1 MQEIAVSNSFLE
13 NLRANPFVGILRGLP
28 LAQVKNCAKACVDAG
43 LTCIEIPLNT
53 PGAAQVLTALK
64 TECLTLGII
73 VGAGT
78 VRTDADLAQAIK
90 AGADFIVSPNTME
103 SVIQTCVARGLP
115 CFPGALTPTEIQHA
129 YALGATAV
137 KVFPIGAM
145 GGVAYVKELRGPF
158 RDIPLLACGGVS
170 ESNAAAYLQAG
181 CDLLA
186 FGGSIFQSGLMEAGQ
201 WDAIAENA
209 LNLRVA
215 AGFDGPAGP
224 R

>member
-1 MQEIAVSNSFLE
+1 MNPTFLE

-28 LAQVKNCAKACVDAG
+28 ADQVLNCAKACVDAG

-53 PGAAQVLTALK
+53 PGATQVLAALK
-64 TECLTLGII
+64 RECASLGIA

-78 VRTDADLAQAIK
+78 VRTDEDLAMAID
-90 AGADFIVSPNTME
+90 AGADFIVSPNTNE
-103 SVIQTCVARGLP
+103 SVIHTCVARELP

-145 GGVAYVKELRGPF
+145 GGVSYVKELRGPF
-158 RDIPLLACGGVS
+158 KDIPLLACGGVS
-170 ESNAAAYLQAG
+170 ESNAAEFLRAG
-181 CDLLA
+181 CDFLA
-186 FGGSIFQSGLMEAGQ
+186 FGGSIFQVALMKDAG
-201 WDAIAENA
+201 WDAIAEKI
-209 LNLRVA
+209 LNLRAA